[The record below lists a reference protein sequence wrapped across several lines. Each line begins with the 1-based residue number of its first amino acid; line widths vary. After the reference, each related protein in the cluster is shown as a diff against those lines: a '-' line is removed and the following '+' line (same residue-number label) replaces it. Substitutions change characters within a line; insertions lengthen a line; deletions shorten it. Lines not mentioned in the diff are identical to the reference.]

1 MNSQPDQ
8 FAQTAQALSR
18 GRSEIGMSIQEVS
31 KKIGIA
37 TTRIQYFESLQF
49 DSLDIIST
57 KQLQTYIDFLGIRCD
72 IPINRVIQRP
82 IGIDLDEP
90 LKTKPLFTWK
100 KAKKNI
106 FFVSLFLLTCLYTYQ
121 DIIKQS
127 FAQNAIETKTVAI
140 QRVT

>member
-1 MNSQPDQ
+1 MNNQPDQ
-8 FAQTAQALSR
+8 FAQTAQALSK

-37 TTRIQYFESLQF
+37 TTRIQHFESLQF

-57 KQLQTYIDFLGIRCD
+57 KQLQAYIDFLGIRCD
-72 IPINRVIQRP
+72 IPINRAIQRP
-82 IGIDLDEP
+82 VDIDLDEP

-100 KAKKNI
+100 KTKKNI
-106 FFVSLFLLTCLYTYQ
+106 FFVSLFLATCLYTYQ

-127 FAQNAIETKTVAI
+127 FAQNTADTQAVVI
-140 QRVT
+140 QRVA